1 MQQYSHESVQQA
13 LDRLG
18 LGLTVRLFEETT
30 ATSQQAAEQ
39 IGCELGQIAKSL
51 LFIVNGQPVI
61 VVASGDQRVDD
72 RKLSTLFNVSRKKVK
87 IATADQCI
95 EITGYGP
102 GSVPP
107 LAHRRDD
114 LTILLDDQLQR
125 FEQLYAAAGAHNAIF
140 PVKCNQL
147 PSITGGHFVDVYRE
161 STPAENT
168 SADAK

>member
-1 MQQYSHESVQQA
+1 MQPYNHETVQQA

-30 ATSQQAAEQ
+30 ATSRQAADQ

-51 LFIVNGQPVI
+51 LFIVDGQPVI

-87 IATADQCI
+87 IANSDQCI
-95 EITGYGP
+95 EITGYAP

-107 LAHRRDD
+107 LAHKHDK

-125 FEQLYAAAGAHNAIF
+125 FDQLYAAAGAHNAIF
-140 PVKCNQL
+140 PVRCDQM
-147 PSITGGHFVDVYRE
+147 STVTGGRFADVYRE
-161 STPAENT
+161 SSPAE
-168 SADAK
+168 AE